1 MIAIAKLI
9 NEQCI
14 SLLKA
19 VKELPEMYYSEEV
32 QKCIAEIRN
41 HEKRAEELRDQ
52 TLVQLFENDLDA
64 IEKMKISEI
73 ISVLTKSADSAE
85 VAASVIEGILVK
97 VS

>member
-1 MIAIAKLI
+1 
-9 NEQCI
+9 
-14 SLLKA
+14 
-19 VKELPEMYYSEEV
+19 
-32 QKCIAEIRN
+32 
-41 HEKRAEELRDQ
+41 LRDQ